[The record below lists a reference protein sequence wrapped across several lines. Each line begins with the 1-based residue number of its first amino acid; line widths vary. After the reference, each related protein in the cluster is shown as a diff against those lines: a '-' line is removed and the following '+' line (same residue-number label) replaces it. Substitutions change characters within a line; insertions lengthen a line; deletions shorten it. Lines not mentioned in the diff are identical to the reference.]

1 MTIMLITL
9 TRLRKRSVLL
19 HLSSMSNALEM
30 VALLFLDLM
39 VKAPRNSTRIQV
51 WTTINLVVVRATTLV
66 LYLQWIINI
75 NLIVYKVIRMGQMR
89 NLSKTT
95 EKDSSPEVVGQLAV
109 NKVIKT
115 LQQLQPKIRKINK
128 RAARKTSTSF

>member
-75 NLIVYKVIRMGQMR
+75 NLIVYKVIRMGPMR

-95 EKDSSPEVVGQLAV
+95 EKDSSPEVVGQLVA
-109 NKVIKT
+109 NKAIKT
-115 LQQLQPKIRKINK
+115 LNLPPKIRKINK